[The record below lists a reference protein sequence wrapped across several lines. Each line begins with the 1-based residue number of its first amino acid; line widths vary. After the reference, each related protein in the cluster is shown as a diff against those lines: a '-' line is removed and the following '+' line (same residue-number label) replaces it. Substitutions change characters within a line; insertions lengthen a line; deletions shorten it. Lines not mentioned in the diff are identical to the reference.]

1 MPPILR
7 MSTEIEDL
15 LRCIEKEFGLTAN
28 YAKGHGSMFEQWM
41 RVYHPTSYLYPILR
55 ACGGSRQDLGVE
67 GAPAVLMNL
76 PYYLQFLHWRLSIS
90 IGSDSIL
97 QRKLFSVLRSTE
109 MVALL
114 CVLSILHIAICLPTR
129 WLAGNSKDLG
139 NYDFSYYDM
148 GKLLDIMEDRF
159 EEISKKGELLL
170 DEDFMMDMFLEIAE
184 KVDPFATYLEF
195 MFTEK
200 QNRSVGGTNSED
212 GRVLPYDEL
221 RAELFYPARA
231 DIRQTNIIACRLA
244 EDAASTFLMEFR
256 DTSKATSAYLSSIGG
271 KYSAARVTTE
281 DRIACLH
288 KEASNSIAESNHAS
302 STHSLK
308 TSGTIR
314 LDSAAGE
321 GQTRANNDFGRG
333 HNAFVSGRSSKN
345 GRLERTYGCF
355 HSLPIEL
362 QQSIIETARRGAAN
376 ARKCFDDALRKQ
388 KESRQ
393 QKEEIA
399 RRKKIATCREE
410 YIVAIELWEQYHSP
424 RCWKTVEY
432 AQSVYGQLKSET
444 ARLNA
449 VKEQILIRYL
459 GLGWERTHHPWSKSG
474 VTFSSKQLLKH
485 LIETVIPMANELP
498 IPVEPPI
505 KFPSPP
511 ESQLLG
517 TESELSFVYAAG
529 NDDEMEEFKTSAH
542 AEGDKLEQEGKT
554 DRWSAKQSTIMPIVD
569 DSFIG
574 FNIEMLFQY
583 DEQDGT
589 SYVNWC
595 HGIVESVCNAKTN
608 CVYVKWSQGCLN
620 PGEQSVTKEKLLSSK
635 WNPGKA
641 TKGAWRQYFGEHEN

>member
-1 MPPILR
+1 MH
-7 MSTEIEDL
+7 T
-15 LRCIEKEFGLTAN
+15 
-28 YAKGHGSMFEQWM
+28 H
-41 RVYHPTSYLYPILR
+41 
-55 ACGGSRQDLGVE
+55 
-67 GAPAVLMNL
+67 
-76 PYYLQFLHWRLSIS
+76 
-90 IGSDSIL
+90 
-97 QRKLFSVLRSTE
+97 
-109 MVALL
+109 
-114 CVLSILHIAICLPTR
+114 
-129 WLAGNSKDLG
+129 
-139 NYDFSYYDM
+139 
-148 GKLLDIMEDRF
+148 
-159 EEISKKGELLL
+159 
-170 DEDFMMDMFLEIAE
+170 
-184 KVDPFATYLEF
+184 
-195 MFTEK
+195 
-200 QNRSVGGTNSED
+200 
-212 GRVLPYDEL
+212 
-221 RAELFYPARA
+221 
-231 DIRQTNIIACRLA
+231 
-244 EDAASTFLMEFR
+244 
-256 DTSKATSAYLSSIGG
+256 
-271 KYSAARVTTE
+271 SAARVITE

-308 TSGTIR
+308 TSGTIW

-321 GQTRANNDFGRG
+321 GQTRPNNDFGWG

-345 GRLERTYGCF
+345 GRFERTFGCF
-355 HSLPIEL
+355 HSLSIEL

-376 ARKCFDDALRKQ
+376 GRKCFDDALNKQ

-424 RCWKTVEY
+424 WCWKTVEY
-432 AQSVYGQLKSET
+432 AQLVYGQLKSET

-449 VKEQILIRYL
+449 VKEQILIGYL
-459 GLGWERTHHPWSKSG
+459 GLGWERAHNPWSKSR

-529 NDDEMEEFKTSAH
+529 NDDEMGEFWTSAH
-542 AEGDKLEQEGKT
+542 AEWDKLEQEGKT
-554 DRWSAKQSTIMPIVD
+554 DRLSAKQSTIMPIVD

-574 FNIEMLFQY
+574 YNIEMLFQY

-608 CVYVKWSQGCLN
+608 CVYVKWSQGNLN
-620 PGEQSVTKEKLLSSK
+620 PGVQSVTKEKLLSSK

-641 TKGAWRQYFGEHEN
+641 TKGAW